1 MKIVLAVR
9 LGLCGVVAASLGGC
23 MTGPAEI
30 APAGT
35 AFADQQSPPVGQGV
49 PGGYLLGPLDT
60 LNVKV
65 FNEPGLLIEEQAID
79 QSGQFSMPLVGI
91 VQAAGRTT
99 ADLQREITDK
109 LNARYLRDAQ
119 VSVAVVKPLN
129 YTFTVNG
136 EVQKPGVYQIPGR
149 VTLMQAV
156 ALGNGLTRDA
166 RLSDTVVIRQ
176 IDGQRY
182 AARFNL
188 TDVQTGRFPDPEIK
202 QGDVVIVGL
211 SRSNRLFSTLVAIL
225 PSAAGLFIALRN

>member
-1 MKIVLAVR
+1 MRIVLAGR
-9 LGLCGVVAASLGGC
+9 LGLCGIVAASLGAC

-30 APAGT
+30 APAGA
-35 AFADQQSPPVGQGV
+35 AFADQQSPLIGQGV

-60 LNVKV
+60 LSVKV

-99 ADLQREITDK
+99 ADVQREITDK
-109 LNARYLRDAQ
+109 LNARFLRDAQ

-129 YTFTVNG
+129 YAFTVNG

-149 VTLMQAV
+149 ITLMQAV

-182 AARFNL
+182 AARFDL
-188 TDVQTGRFPDPEIK
+188 ADVQTGRFPDPEIK

-211 SRSNRLFSTLVAIL
+211 SRSNRLFSTLVAVL